1 MNTKVLT
8 ALAANHT
15 FDSFNVKIL
24 QNSTKINTSMD
35 FLPMSY
41 STITLTHFFHSD
53 TSHRLDYLP
62 NLASKYVNFDK

>member
-35 FLPMSY
+35 LFTHVILYYNPNPFLSFRY
-41 STITLTHFFHSD
+41 VSSLGLFAEF
-53 TSHRLDYLP
+53 
-62 NLASKYVNFDK
+62 SKYVNFHK